1 MIWTREGRCEKSPL
15 CPTFS
20 SPHKMESI
28 LSSHIKIFTFIQ
40 DRKEMFNILNFLF
53 FLYCLLCLCG
63 NRNGSSMVG
72 VPELRA
78 IEEHSRTPSQAESSW
93 IKKMEWPCRALSQQR
108 ARIVVFLGDRNTVMR
123 VFAPTQSISTLLNF
137 RSQTSV
143 PFRLPIL
150 WDTKPKRCYH
160 RVPPWSA
167 LQCVLQYNLQC
178 FSFKYLAYLLVAI
191 YKPKQVGSP
200 WKHLNSKGVSKP
212 YSIYVPSSQN
222 HIHLRVKGPLETA

>member
-123 VFAPTQSISTLLNF
+123 VFAPTQSISTLFNF

-160 RVPPWSA
+160 RVPPV
-167 LQCVLQYNLQC
+167 QCV
-178 FSFKYLAYLLVAI
+178 
-191 YKPKQVGSP
+191 
-200 WKHLNSKGVSKP
+200 
-212 YSIYVPSSQN
+212 
-222 HIHLRVKGPLETA
+222 E